1 MNKKLSKNWKRG
13 RFCFPVLLELLKKLK
28 NCEKCNSIQWGQ
40 KGLICPENQD
50 IVPGSL
56 FHHIMVQGINKEFIF
71 DEEEC
76 VQEYKKI
83 IIEKL
88 KDSNINILA
97 YCIMN
102 NHAHFLIYSPQ
113 IEYIVKFMQKINTT
127 YSRFYNKKFNRVGY
141 VYRDRYKSQTIVDR
155 KHLINC
161 LIYIHNNPLKA
172 GIVSRVQDYKYS
184 SYLEFLNGGT
194 IINDKSIKILFGDI
208 PNFRNVFNAIHKNQ
222 IEDTFMDVKDTDITQ
237 IINKFEKKYNISVDA
252 FKHDKK
258 IMKEFIDIARN
269 ETNITLVS
277 LANIL
282 DVSKSTV
289 SYYSRL

>member
-1 MNKKLSKNWKRG
+1 
-13 RFCFPVLLELLKKLK
+13 
-28 NCEKCNSIQWGQ
+28 
-40 KGLICPENQD
+40 
-50 IVPGSL
+50 
-56 FHHIMVQGINKEFIF
+56 MVQGINKEFIF
-71 DEEEC
+71 DDEEC

-88 KDSNINILA
+88 KDSHINILA

-113 IEYIVKFMQKINTT
+113 IEYIVKFMQRINTT

-172 GIVSRVQDYKYS
+172 GIVSRIQEYKYS

-237 IINKFEKKYNISVDA
+237 IINKFEEKHNISVDA

-282 DVSKSTV
+282 GVSKSTV

>member
-1 MNKKLSKNWKRG
+1 
-13 RFCFPVLLELLKKLK
+13 
-28 NCEKCNSIQWGQ
+28 
-40 KGLICPENQD
+40 
-50 IVPGSL
+50 
-56 FHHIMVQGINKEFIF
+56 MVQGINKEFIF
-71 DEEEC
+71 DDKEC

-237 IINKFEKKYNISVDA
+237 IINKFEEKHNISVDA

-282 DVSKSTV
+282 GVSKSTV

>member
-1 MNKKLSKNWKRG
+1 
-13 RFCFPVLLELLKKLK
+13 
-28 NCEKCNSIQWGQ
+28 
-40 KGLICPENQD
+40 
-50 IVPGSL
+50 
-56 FHHIMVQGINKEFIF
+56 
-71 DEEEC
+71 
-76 VQEYKKI
+76 
-83 IIEKL
+83 
-88 KDSNINILA
+88 
-97 YCIMN
+97 
-102 NHAHFLIYSPQ
+102 
-113 IEYIVKFMQKINTT
+113 
-127 YSRFYNKKFNRVGY
+127 
-141 VYRDRYKSQTIVDR
+141 VDR

-172 GIVSRVQDYKYS
+172 GIVSRIQDYKYS

-194 IINDKSIKILFGDI
+194 IINDKSIKILFDDI

-222 IEDTFMDVKDTDITQ
+222 IEDTFMDVKDTDIKQ
-237 IINKFEKKYNISVDA
+237 IINKFEEKHNISVDA

>member
-1 MNKKLSKNWKRG
+1 
-13 RFCFPVLLELLKKLK
+13 
-28 NCEKCNSIQWGQ
+28 
-40 KGLICPENQD
+40 
-50 IVPGSL
+50 
-56 FHHIMVQGINKEFIF
+56 MVQGINKEFIF
-71 DEEEC
+71 DDKEC

-237 IINKFEKKYNISVDA
+237 IINKFEEKHNISVDA

-258 IMKEFIDIARN
+258 IMKDFIDIARN

-282 DVSKSTV
+282 GVSKSTV

>member
-1 MNKKLSKNWKRG
+1 
-13 RFCFPVLLELLKKLK
+13 
-28 NCEKCNSIQWGQ
+28 
-40 KGLICPENQD
+40 
-50 IVPGSL
+50 
-56 FHHIMVQGINKEFIF
+56 MVQGINKEFIF
-71 DEEEC
+71 DDEEC

-172 GIVSRVQDYKYS
+172 GIVSRIQDYKYS

-237 IINKFEKKYNISVDA
+237 IINKFEEKYNISVDA

>member
-1 MNKKLSKNWKRG
+1 M
-13 RFCFPVLLELLKKLK
+13 LELLKKLK
-28 NCEKCNSIQWGQ
+28 NCKKCNSIQRGQ

-71 DEEEC
+71 DDKEC

-184 SYLEFLNGGT
+184 SYREYKGGYGIFNSKLLEILQVSENE
-194 IINDKSIKILFGDI
+194 IKSIILSQSDI
-208 PNFRNVFNAIHKNQ
+208 DSEEFASIDFQKEIDKF
-222 IEDTFMDVKDTDITQ
+222 IEKKGIKSIAKLNKSDVKKELIVFLKDTCKMKNVDIA
-237 IINKFEKKYNISVDA
+237 KALNISRTT
-252 FKHDKK
+252 
-258 IMKEFIDIARN
+258 IYR
-269 ETNITLVS
+269 
-277 LANIL
+277 IL
-282 DVSKSTV
+282 HN
-289 SYYSRL
+289 

>member
-1 MNKKLSKNWKRG
+1 
-13 RFCFPVLLELLKKLK
+13 
-28 NCEKCNSIQWGQ
+28 
-40 KGLICPENQD
+40 
-50 IVPGSL
+50 
-56 FHHIMVQGINKEFIF
+56 MVQGINKEFIF
-71 DEEEC
+71 DDEEC

-88 KDSNINILA
+88 KDSHINILA

-113 IEYIVKFMQKINTT
+113 IEYIVKFMQRINTT

-172 GIVSRVQDYKYS
+172 GIVSRIQDYKYS

-237 IINKFEKKYNISVDA
+237 IINKFEEKHNISVDA

-282 DVSKSTV
+282 GVSKSTV